1 MQADQNQ
8 GGEGFPRSY
17 IADAIRDSNVRR
29 TEKAWGDLTAIAG
42 TYPARTAEDELQQC
56 HGDEQGA
63 IQAILDGF
71 ASPTWQPHG
80 YQERGIDWLTHRIS
94 AALFLAPGM
103 GKTSITLAAI
113 LKLQQEGLAKRVL
126 ILAPLTVC
134 ITTWDTEPKK
144 WAQFQGLRIG
154 LAHGPDKQAVLKD
167 LSYDIVIMNYDGI
180 AWSAPVLA
188 KGHKFD
194 ILVCDELTKLKHTSS
209 KRFKMLKPL
218 LPTFK
223 FKWGLTASP
232 TANGLIDLFGQV
244 FVLDCGMRLGRY
256 ITHFRAKYF
265 FQEPWDQYKY
275 FITPEKSTALTNTLA
290 DLAMYMD
297 PKDHLT
303 LPGLFDVVRTVKLK
317 DLTRYKLLQD
327 EYILKLQDTTITAAN
342 AGVLT
347 SKLRQFA
354 GGALYVE
361 DGSWE
366 VLHNDKLEALQELVE
381 ELNGEP
387 LIVAY
392 EFNHEC
398 ERLLQV
404 FPTAKAIRGGLS
416 TKETQSIVSDWN
428 AGNLPV
434 LLVQPQAGAHG
445 INLQAGGSAMCWY
458 SLTYNLENYM
468 QLVARIYRQGQK
480 NIVRN
485 YLLVAQHTIDEVL
498 VKVLSDK
505 TTTQNAVFAA
515 LKKFVPYG
523 ANTATLK

>member
-1 MQADQNQ
+1 
-8 GGEGFPRSY
+8 
-17 IADAIRDSNVRR
+17 
-29 TEKAWGDLTAIAG
+29 
-42 TYPARTAEDELQQC
+42 
-56 HGDEQGA
+56 
-63 IQAILDGF
+63 
-71 ASPTWQPHG
+71 
-80 YQERGIDWLTHRIS
+80 
-94 AALFLAPGM
+94 M

-113 LKLQQEGLAKRVL
+113 LKLQQEGLAKRIL

-134 ITTWDTEPKK
+134 VTTWISEPKK
-144 WAQFQGLRIG
+144 WAQFQGLKVG
-154 LAHGPDKQAVLKD
+154 LAHGPDKQQVLKD
-167 LSYDIVIMNYDGI
+167 PSYDIVVMNYDGL
-180 AWSAPVLA
+180 AWATPILA

-194 ILVCDELTKLKHTSS
+194 VLVADELTKLKHASS
-209 KRFKMLKPL
+209 KRFKVLKPL

-275 FITPEKSTALTNTLA
+275 YITPEKSTALTDTLK

-297 PKDHLT
+297 PKDHLV
-303 LPGLFDVVRTVKLK
+303 LPGLFDVVRPVKLK
-317 DLTRYKLLQD
+317 DLSRYKLLQD
-327 EYILKLQDTTITAAN
+327 EYILKLKDTTITAAN

-361 DGSWE
+361 DRSWE
-366 VLHNDKLEALQELVE
+366 VLHNDKIMALQELVE

-392 EFNHEC
+392 EYNHEC
-398 ERLLQV
+398 ERLLGV
-404 FPTAKAIRGGLS
+404 FPDALAIRGGMS
-416 TKETQSIVSDWN
+416 TKETQSVVAAWN
-428 AGNLPV
+428 AGAAPI
-434 LLVQPQAGAHG
+434 LLIQPQAGAHG
-445 INLQAGGSAMCWY
+445 INLQDGGSAMCWF

-480 NIVRN
+480 SVVRN
-485 YLLVAQHTIDEVL
+485 YLLVAQGTIDEVL

-505 TTTQNAVFAA
+505 TATQESVFAA
-515 LKKFVPYG
+515 LKLF
-523 ANTATLK
+523 ATQ